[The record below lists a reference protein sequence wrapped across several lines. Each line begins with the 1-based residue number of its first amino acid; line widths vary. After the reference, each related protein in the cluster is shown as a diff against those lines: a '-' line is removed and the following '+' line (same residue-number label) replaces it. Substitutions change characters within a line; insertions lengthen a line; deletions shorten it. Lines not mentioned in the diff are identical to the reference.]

1 MRRRTRAI
9 WSVLWSWVSA
19 ADSWWMMISLKQLLK
34 QMSHHDPS
42 PLRQEVGLGSG
53 SSHLMSKVVTIYY
66 FLIRLLLLNSP
77 VSSITGS
84 HNAAMALGVKGQPNK
99 VAQNSTW
106 LRPPHSIHI
115 LADTRRCTLA
125 AAPLVWDKQV
135 IFTRA
140 AAPQDQLQSSSSSR
154 RPECISEGGGAS
166 ARASVTAE
174 LPNMQITDNQPIH
187 PKVRPF
193 SICDPSVERLLR
205 RHYRVTSDWLAS
217 CVMGGAE
224 LTVVCNKVSTLMNL
238 TSDLQQK
245 TVV

>member
-1 MRRRTRAI
+1 M
-9 WSVLWSWVSA
+9 
-19 ADSWWMMISLKQLLK
+19 
-34 QMSHHDPS
+34 
-42 PLRQEVGLGSG
+42 
-53 SSHLMSKVVTIYY
+53 
-66 FLIRLLLLNSP
+66 
-77 VSSITGS
+77 
-84 HNAAMALGVKGQPNK
+84 
-99 VAQNSTW
+99 
-106 LRPPHSIHI
+106 
-115 LADTRRCTLA
+115 
-125 AAPLVWDKQV
+125 

-245 TVV
+245 TVVQRFSLKFNVKRCRLTLSLCTCVSCSAVVCCILTVAIATC